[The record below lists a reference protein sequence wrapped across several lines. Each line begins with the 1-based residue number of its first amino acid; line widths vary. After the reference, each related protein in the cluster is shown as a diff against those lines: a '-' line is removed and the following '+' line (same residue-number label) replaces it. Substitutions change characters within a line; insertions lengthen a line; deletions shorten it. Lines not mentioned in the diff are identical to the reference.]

1 MEENM
6 VSSGNWQKVNEE
18 IICSLKHSEEE
29 GRFDN
34 VLRLLERVQ
43 IAVNNSTTAAQ
54 LYKELCEQAEL
65 IVETIQ
71 NHLSEEIG
79 VSGFLY

>member
-1 MEENM
+1 M
-6 VSSGNWQKVNEE
+6 VSSGNWRKVNDE

-54 LYKELCEQAEL
+54 LYKELCGQAEL

>member
-1 MEENM
+1 M

-18 IICSLKHSEEE
+18 IICSLKPSEEE

-43 IAVNNSTTAAQ
+43 MAVNNSTTAAQ

>member
-1 MEENM
+1 M

-18 IICSLKHSEEE
+18 IICSLKHSEE

-34 VLRLLERVQ
+34 VQ